1 MMGTTPSLSLAL
13 AADNREY
20 PRLQEFVNRACEHA
34 NCSPGQRMRVQLVIE
49 ELFSNTVKYG
59 SGGAAPVSV
68 TVSVEI
74 RDGDEPLTVRYEDD
88 APKHDAFDQGDLED
102 ELKASV
108 TRRRVGGLGIL
119 LDQWDQVVVDA
130 PGRRPRHEDAGV
142 GEVAGGDPDEQE
154 TSHGP

>member
-20 PRLQEFVNRACEHA
+20 PRLQEFVNRACEQA
-34 NCSPGQRMRVQLVIE
+34 NCSPGQRMRVQLVVE

-74 RDGDEPLTVRYEDD
+74 RDGDEPLTMRYEDD
-88 APKHDAFDQGDLED
+88 APKHDAFDQGSLED

-119 LDQWDQVVVDA
+119 LIRELGKNVQYEWSGGKNRVTFS
-130 PGRRPRHEDAGV
+130 
-142 GEVAGGDPDEQE
+142 VAAE
-154 TSHGP
+154 TLWPKRKK